1 MSDTENGQKSAGFA
15 AFFRN
20 PDVRAPVVWSALGR
34 MPLYLVSLGLVLYVA
49 DRTGSYA
56 TAGLVLAAYT
66 VGGAAFGPFIARE
79 VDRRGQRIVLPITGV
94 LFPVLLVGLVYSLP
108 DRIGVTLVWALL
120 AGGAIPP
127 VSGAIRALWGTWL
140 TKESER
146 QAAYAMEAVLA
157 EVFVI
162 TGPLLLS
169 LLIAYFSAGT
179 AILVGA
185 VIACLGAV
193 GLSFTKAGR
202 ELAVTGDVKRDWA
215 GPLRSRSLVLLFVV
229 LAGCTFALGMFNL
242 AVPAAAEDYGS
253 ANAAGVLY
261 ACSGIGSALGGVWY
275 GRRKFTAPVEHQLT
289 WGLLAFAVG
298 LGIAALAWD
307 NWSLGVALAVGGVS
321 IAPLSAME
329 FMLVGRLAPK
339 RTLAEAFTWVMT
351 ANAIGMAAG
360 SQVAGLMAE
369 PLGTSAIFGT
379 AAVAALA
386 VTVFGHLV
394 RDRFVEPPAAEED
407 EAAAE
412 AEESG
417 TEAEEAAEAKDDRT

>member
-1 MSDTENGQKSAGFA
+1 MSDTEKGQKSAGFA

-229 LAGCTFALGMFNL
+229 LMRLYVRPRHVQPGRSGGCRGLRLRERRRCAVRLLRHRQRARRGLVRAAQVHRSRRAPAHLGSARLRGGPRDRRSGVGQLEPGRGPGGRRCFHR
-242 AVPAAAEDYGS
+242 AAECHGVH
-253 ANAAGVLY
+253 AGRP
-261 ACSGIGSALGGVWY
+261 AG
-275 GRRKFTAPVEHQLT
+275 
-289 WGLLAFAVG
+289 
-298 LGIAALAWD
+298 
-307 NWSLGVALAVGGVS
+307 
-321 IAPLSAME
+321 
-329 FMLVGRLAPK
+329 
-339 RTLAEAFTWVMT
+339 AEADS
-351 ANAIGMAAG
+351 GRGLHLGDDCQRHRHGGRAARWPD
-360 SQVAGLMAE
+360 SWPSLWA
-369 PLGTSAIFGT
+369 PRRYSARQRW
-379 AAVAALA
+379 L
-386 VTVFGHLV
+386 
-394 RDRFVEPPAAEED
+394 PWP
-407 EAAAE
+407 
-412 AEESG
+412 
-417 TEAEEAAEAKDDRT
+417 